1 MENLVSIIMNCYNGE
16 KYLERSLKSVIA
28 QNFTNWE
35 LIFWDNYS
43 TDNSKEIFQSF
54 SNPKFKYF
62 MAKKHTTLY
71 EARNLACEKARGE
84 YIAFLDCDDEWYE
97 DFLSKRK
104 IFFENKFYD
113 FSFSNSHIFLE
124 KSNKKI
130 PHTLKKLPSGLIY
143 NFLAKEYLVTISS
156 LIIKKKLL
164 SEISLFNSNYNIIG
178 DFDFVMKISKTKQ
191 AHSIQDPLLQ
201 IRIHG
206 DNFHDKNRKMFF
218 KEFKNWFQNQENDLF
233 FIKNKKFF
241 LKKLFYLFFVSLF
254 PTFIKDFF
262 KKK

>member
-28 QNFTNWE
+28 QNFKNWE

-54 SNPKFKYF
+54 SNP
-62 MAKKHTTLY
+62 
-71 EARNLACEKARGE
+71 
-84 YIAFLDCDDEWYE
+84 
-97 DFLSKRK
+97 
-104 IFFENKFYD
+104 KFYD

-164 SEISLFNSNYNIIG
+164 NEIGLFNSNYNIIG

-206 DNFHDKNRKMFF
+206 DNFHDKNRKMFY

-254 PTFIKDFF
+254 PTFIKDFI